1 MFQNISKDFDEN
13 QNEFED
19 VKINKK
25 NNLIDWI
32 KTAIRGQN
40 ILLYIVAFMLSLVD
54 GNVGMSYSIFAFSI
68 FAATSS
74 NGIPVGILYI
84 ITMIGT
90 FIKFQTSGLLT
101 YIFTSFIFIAM
112 LLIFKPK
119 KILEEY
125 QNEKQKLG
133 KFVFLSILVGQVIIS
148 LFKNILI
155 YDILMSISS
164 AMIGFI
170 FYKIFSKSIIVLS
183 EIRTKRAF
191 ALEEIMGAVLM
202 VSIAATSLGDFK
214 ILGLG
219 VSNIISIL
227 LVLILGWKNG
237 ILVGTTSGVTVGV
250 VLGIITNSSP
260 ILIAAFAI
268 SGLLS
273 GVLSKFGKIGVI
285 VGFVAGN
292 LILTYVYNG
301 DIVELIHFKE
311 ILVASLALILIPNKI
326 EINIQDLFGKNVYL
340 EEGARYRLNESKEA
354 VQKINDVSNVIKEMS
369 NTYMQV
375 AATTVDEKEI
385 KENNKEI
392 FISELENNIENL
404 KENIIYEDIADED
417 ENILGEI
424 FDKLQ
429 EKDIITREDIL
440 EIYKNN
446 NSYIIGFDNKD
457 TALSIEKD
465 INDMVN
471 VINKAY
477 ETSIL
482 NFVVKAKLN
491 ETNKNVSNQLNGVSK
506 ALESI
511 VNDIQNEKTPEFI
524 KEKKEI
530 ITVCKQRKINVADLD
545 IKQEKS
551 GRFIIKFY
559 LNTCEKENNI
569 ECPTKKI
576 EEILYKVFNEEIILS
591 EEKCGI
597 KLEQNI
603 CYQTYISKDKYS
615 MQIGISKTNKEG
627 ETVSGDSSIQ
637 IKLKDGKY
645 LFALSDGMGSGP
657 EARKSSQIAVKMLGR
672 LLSNGFDKET
682 SIELINNTILSNNKN
697 ETYAT
702 LDTMILDL
710 YSGNSEY
717 IKNGAAP
724 TFIKNK
730 KNVDIIKSIA
740 LPTGILNNVDLVV
753 FDRDLED
760 GDIIVM
766 CTDGIVESNKEYTNK
781 EIWVKNILENIETEN
796 VQKIADIILKEA
808 IDNNYGNAA
817 DDMSI
822 IVVKVKKKLK

>member
-404 KENIIYEDIADED
+404 KENILYEDIADED

-429 EKDIITREDIL
+429 ENDIITRDDIL

-559 LNTCEKENNI
+559 LNTCKKENNI

-576 EEILYKVFNEEIILS
+576 EEI
-591 EEKCGI
+591 
-597 KLEQNI
+597 
-603 CYQTYISKDKYS
+603 YI
-615 MQIGISKTNKEG
+615 N
-627 ETVSGDSSIQ
+627 
-637 IKLKDGKY
+637 
-645 LFALSDGMGSGP
+645 
-657 EARKSSQIAVKMLGR
+657 
-672 LLSNGFDKET
+672 
-682 SIELINNTILSNNKN
+682 
-697 ETYAT
+697 
-702 LDTMILDL
+702 
-710 YSGNSEY
+710 
-717 IKNGAAP
+717 
-724 TFIKNK
+724 
-730 KNVDIIKSIA
+730 
-740 LPTGILNNVDLVV
+740 
-753 FDRDLED
+753 
-760 GDIIVM
+760 
-766 CTDGIVESNKEYTNK
+766 
-781 EIWVKNILENIETEN
+781 
-796 VQKIADIILKEA
+796 
-808 IDNNYGNAA
+808 
-817 DDMSI
+817 
-822 IVVKVKKKLK
+822 

>member
-404 KENIIYEDIADED
+404 KENILYEDIADED

-429 EKDIITREDIL
+429 ENDIITRDDIL

-471 VINKAY
+471 VINKSY

>member
-404 KENIIYEDIADED
+404 KENILYEDIADED

-429 EKDIITREDIL
+429 ENDIITRDDIL

-530 ITVCKQRKINVADLD
+530 ITVCNQRKINVADLD

-559 LNTCEKENNI
+559 LNTCKKENNI

>member
-404 KENIIYEDIADED
+404 KENILYEDIADED

-429 EKDIITREDIL
+429 ENDIITRDDIL

-559 LNTCEKENNI
+559 LNTCKKENNI

>member
-404 KENIIYEDIADED
+404 KENILYEDIADED

-429 EKDIITREDIL
+429 ENDIITRDDIL

-822 IVVKVKKKLK
+822 IVVKIKKKLK

>member
-25 NNLIDWI
+25 NNLINWV
-32 KTAIRGQN
+32 KSALRGQN

-54 GNVGMSYSIFAFSI
+54 GNIGISYSILAFSI

-90 FIKFQTSGLLT
+90 FIKFQTSGLLA
-101 YIFTSFIFIAM
+101 YIFTSAIFIAM
-112 LLIFKPK
+112 ILIFKPK
-119 KILEEY
+119 KLLEEY

-133 KFVFLSILVGQVIIS
+133 KFVFLSIFLGQV
-148 LFKNILI
+148 LMLVFKKFLI
-155 YDILMSISS
+155 YDLLISISS
-164 AMIGFI
+164 GILGFI

-191 ALEEIMGAVLM
+191 SLEEIMGAVLM
-202 VSIAATSLGDFK
+202 VSIAASPLGDFK
-214 ILGLG
+214 ILGLQI
-219 VSNIISIL
+219 SNIISIL

-260 ILIAAFAI
+260 ILIAAFA
-268 SGLLS
+268 LS
-273 GVLSKFGKIGVI
+273 GMLAGILSKFGKIGVI
-285 VGFVAGN
+285 VGFVVGN

-301 DIVELIHFKE
+301 DLVELIHFKE
-311 ILVASLALILIPNKI
+311 ILVASLALILIPNRI
-326 EINIQDLFGKNVYL
+326 EINIEDLFGRNTYL
-340 EEGARYRLNESKEA
+340 EEATRYRLNESKEA
-354 VQKINDVSNVIKEMS
+354 ADKINDVSDVIKEMS

-375 AATTVDEKEI
+375 AATTVDEKDI

-392 FISELENNIENL
+392 FIDELINSIDNL
-404 KENIIYEDIADED
+404 KDNILYEDIADED
-417 ENILGEI
+417 ENILNEI
-424 FDKLQ
+424 FDTLEESDK
-429 EKDIITREDIL
+429 ITRDNL
-440 EIYKNN
+440 LDIYKNN

-457 TALSIEKD
+457 TAITIEKD
-465 INDMVN
+465 IKDMVEA
-471 VINKAY
+471 INKAY
-477 ETSIL
+477 KTSKL
-482 NFVVKAKLN
+482 NFVIKAKVN

-506 ALESI
+506 ALDSI
-511 VNDIQNEKTPEFI
+511 ANDIKNDNIQEFK

-530 ITVCKQRKINVADLD
+530 ITICKQRQIDVADVD

-551 GRFIIKFY
+551 GRYIIKFY
-559 LNTCEKENNI
+559 LNTCKKESNI

-576 EEILYKVFNEEIILS
+576 EEILYKIFDEEIVLS
-591 EEKCGI
+591 EEKCGL

-615 MQIGISKTNKEG
+615 MQIGISKTNKDG
-627 ETVSGDSSIQ
+627 ESVSGDSSIQ

-682 SIELINNTILSNNKN
+682 SIELINNTILSNNKK

-724 TFIKNK
+724 TFIKNN

-740 LPTGILNNVDLVV
+740 LPTGILNNIDLVV

-766 CTDGIVESNKEYTNK
+766 CTDGIVESNKEYTNR
-781 EIWVKNILENIETEN
+781 EIWVKNILEDMETEN

-808 IDNNYGNAA
+808 VDNNYGKAE
-817 DDMSI
+817 DDMSV
-822 IVVKVKKKLK
+822 IVVKIKKK

>member
-119 KILEEY
+119 KIFEEY

-133 KFVFLSILVGQVIIS
+133 KFVFLSILVGQVTIS

-183 EIRTKRAF
+183 EIRTKRVF

-404 KENIIYEDIADED
+404 KENILYEDIADED

-429 EKDIITREDIL
+429 ENDIITRDDIL

-471 VINKAY
+471 VINKSY

>member
-404 KENIIYEDIADED
+404 KENILYEDIADED

-429 EKDIITREDIL
+429 ENDIITRDDIL

>member
-119 KILEEY
+119 RILEEY

-202 VSIAATSLGDFK
+202 VSIAATSLGNFK

>member
-183 EIRTKRAF
+183 EIRTKRVF

-404 KENIIYEDIADED
+404 KENILYEDIADED

-429 EKDIITREDIL
+429 ENDIITRDDIL

-559 LNTCEKENNI
+559 LNTCKKENNI

-576 EEILYKVFNEEIILS
+576 EEILSKVFNEEIIIS

>member
-183 EIRTKRAF
+183 EIRTKRVF

-429 EKDIITREDIL
+429 ENDIITRDDIL

-471 VINKAY
+471 VINKSY

>member
-404 KENIIYEDIADED
+404 KENILYEDIADED

-429 EKDIITREDIL
+429 ENDIITRDDIL

-559 LNTCEKENNI
+559 LNTCKKENNI

-576 EEILYKVFNEEIILS
+576 EEILSKVFNEEIILS

>member
-429 EKDIITREDIL
+429 ENDIITREDIL

>member
-183 EIRTKRAF
+183 EIRTKRVF

-326 EINIQDLFGKNVYL
+326 EINIQDLFRKNVYL

-404 KENIIYEDIADED
+404 KENILYEDIADED

-429 EKDIITREDIL
+429 ENDIITRDDIL

-471 VINKAY
+471 VINKSY

>member
-119 KILEEY
+119 RILEEY

-155 YDILMSISS
+155 YDILISISS

-404 KENIIYEDIADED
+404 KENILYEDIADED

-429 EKDIITREDIL
+429 ENDIITRDDIL

-471 VINKAY
+471 VINKSY

>member
-404 KENIIYEDIADED
+404 KENILYEDIADED

-429 EKDIITREDIL
+429 ENDIITREDIL

-471 VINKAY
+471 VINKSY

>member
-25 NNLIDWI
+25 NNFIDWI

-119 KILEEY
+119 RILEEY

-202 VSIAATSLGDFK
+202 VSIAATSLGNFK

>member
-19 VKINKK
+19 VKNNKK
-25 NNLIDWI
+25 VKLINWV
-32 KTAIRGQN
+32 KSAITGQN

-54 GNVGMSYSIFAFSI
+54 GNMGMSYSIFALSI

-74 NGIPVGILYI
+74 NRIPVGILYM

-90 FIKFQTSGLLT
+90 FIKFQTAGLLT
-101 YIFTSFIFIAM
+101 YVFTSFIFIVM
-112 LLIFKPK
+112 ILIFKPK
-119 KILEEY
+119 IILEEY

-133 KFVFLSILVGQVIIS
+133 KFVFISVFLGQVIML
-148 LFKNILI
+148 LFKSFLVYDLLI
-155 YDILMSISS
+155 SISS
-164 AMIGFI
+164 GIIGYI

-191 ALEEIMGAVLM
+191 ALEEVMGAVLM
-202 VSIAATSLGDFK
+202 VSIASTPLGDFK
-214 ILGLG
+214 ILGLQI
-219 VSNIISIL
+219 SNIISIL

-237 ILVGTTSGVTVGV
+237 ILVGTTSGVTIGV

-260 ILIAAFAI
+260 ILIASFA
-268 SGLLS
+268 LS
-273 GVLSKFGKIGVI
+273 GMFAGILSKFGKIGVI
-285 VGFVAGN
+285 VGFVIGN
-292 LILTYVYNG
+292 VLLTYVYNG
-301 DIVELIHFKE
+301 DLIELIRFKE

-326 EINIQDLFGKNVYL
+326 EINIQDLIGKNAYL
-340 EEGARYRLNESKEA
+340 EEGARYRLNESKEMA
-354 VQKINDVSNVIKEMS
+354 QKINDVSDVIKEMS

-392 FISELENNIENL
+392 FIDELTNSIDSL
-404 KENIIYEDIADED
+404 KENILYEDIVDED
-417 ENILGEI
+417 ENIINEI
-424 FDKLQ
+424 FEMLEHE
-429 EKDIITREDIL
+429 EKISRKDLLD
-440 EIYKNN
+440 IYKNN

-457 TALSIEKD
+457 TTLTIEKD
-465 INDMVN
+465 INDMVSA
-471 VINKAY
+471 INKAY
-477 ETSIL
+477 ETSKL
-482 NFVVKAKLN
+482 NFVIKAKVN
-491 ETNKNVSNQLNGVSK
+491 ETNKNVSDGLNGLSK
-506 ALESI
+506 ALDTI
-511 VNDIQNEKTPEFI
+511 ANDIKNEEIEKFK

-530 ITVCKQRKINVADLD
+530 ITICKQRQIDVADIE

-551 GRFIIKFY
+551 GRYIIKFY
-559 LNTCEKENNI
+559 LNTCKKESKI

-576 EEILYKVFNEEIILS
+576 EEILYKVFDEEILIS
-591 EEKCGI
+591 QDKCAL

-615 MQIGISKTNKEG
+615 MQIGISKTNKDG
-627 ETVSGDSSIQ
+627 ETISGDSSIQ

-645 LFALSDGMGSGP
+645 LFVLSDGMGSGP
-657 EARKSSQIAVKMLGR
+657 EARKSSQIAVRMLGR

-682 SIELINNTILSNNKN
+682 SIELINNTILSNNKS

-710 YSGNSEY
+710 YAGNSEY

-730 KNVDIIKSIA
+730 KNVDIIKSIT
-740 LPTGILNNVDLVV
+740 LPTGILNNIDLVV
-753 FDRDLED
+753 YDRDLED
-760 GDIIVM
+760 GEIIVM

-781 EIWVKNILENIETEN
+781 EIWVKNLLEDIETEN

-808 IDNNYGNAA
+808 VDNNYGKAE
-817 DDMSI
+817 DDMSV
-822 IVVKVKKKLK
+822 IVIKVKKR

>member
-404 KENIIYEDIADED
+404 KENILYEDIADED

-429 EKDIITREDIL
+429 ENDIITRDDIL

-559 LNTCEKENNI
+559 LNTCKKENNI

-822 IVVKVKKKLK
+822 IVVKIKKKLK

>member
-25 NNLIDWI
+25 NNFIDWI

-183 EIRTKRAF
+183 EIRTKRVF

-404 KENIIYEDIADED
+404 KENILYEDIADED

-429 EKDIITREDIL
+429 ENDIITRDDIL

-471 VINKAY
+471 VINKSY